1 MAKAVSMEPV
11 PTTTWWIYLLEGIG
25 AVLIGLLL
33 LMAPAATIVA
43 ITLFLG
49 FYWLFVG
56 VLELVRMFVD
66 RSVPWYWSL
75 LIGLLGIAAG
85 LLVLNHP
92 LFAAVILPAT
102 LVIYLGVLGIV
113 IGIFAI
119 IGGFS
124 GGGIGSFI
132 FGVLNLLD
140 RFAAPE
146 LAGRGNA
153 RRAVRVRPPSLD
165 RGHRADRLGLPRP
178 RLGERCG
185 QAGQTLT
192 RRLLLRGL
200 RRRRCDRRHFPVAV
214 GGAALPAVDVV
225 LHLGGKPGR
234 HSAVLGG
241 DRRRGALPLEVD
253 DIGRKARAPEI
264 CALMHGDGAPCRR
277 QG

>member
-33 LMAPAATIVA
+33 LMAPAATVVA

-132 FGVLNLLD
+132 FGVLNLLIGILLLSSPV
-140 RFAAPE
+140 AAT
-146 LAGRGNA
+146 LAVPFVFGILL
-153 RRAVRVRPPSLD
+153 LD
-165 RGHRADRLGLPRP
+165 RGYRADRLGLPRP
-178 RLGERCG
+178 RVALAPCTSGRP
-185 QAGQTLT
+185 
-192 RRLLLRGL
+192 RRL
-200 RRRRCDRRHFPVAV
+200 
-214 GGAALPAVDVV
+214 
-225 LHLGGKPGR
+225 
-234 HSAVLGG
+234 
-241 DRRRGALPLEVD
+241 
-253 DIGRKARAPEI
+253 
-264 CALMHGDGAPCRR
+264 
-277 QG
+277 